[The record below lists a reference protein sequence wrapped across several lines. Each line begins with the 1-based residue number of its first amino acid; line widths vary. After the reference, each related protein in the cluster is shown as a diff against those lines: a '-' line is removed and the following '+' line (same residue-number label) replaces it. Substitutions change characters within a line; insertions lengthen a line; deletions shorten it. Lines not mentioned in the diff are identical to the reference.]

1 MATTS
6 LWKIKGRLKDL
17 MEYVENPAKTQKA
30 ELQDFFNAME
40 YARNP
45 EKTEREYYVTA
56 INCLKEIALQQMI
69 LTKEQF
75 GKKDGIIAWHGY
87 QSFKP
92 GEVTAEECHAIGIET
107 AKAMWGEDYQ
117 VIVTTH
123 LDKDHLH
130 NHFLLNSVSFRTGK
144 KYNYTNA
151 ERRRMVAV
159 SDQLCREHGL
169 SVIEKPKKAPG
180 RTVWEDEKAGKPTRY
195 NVYRADLM
203 NAMNGSR
210 TLALMQ
216 RYLEELGYDV
226 DFTGEKW
233 KIKLNCYRYF
243 THLET
248 LNPEWTPE
256 YIRSHL
262 GRDTR
267 YGNIPAVVT
276 LSPYVSE
283 ELQGVWQRGQRTENI
298 YHLFLWWQYQLGVK
312 PEWKHYEPTSPYMR
326 EELRQLDSL
335 FEQVKYLCNNKIE
348 TREQLWDHLRETEKA
363 LEEELQN
370 RDKLRNK
377 LRRAK
382 PEEKEE
388 YCRLRDQATKH
399 IQALR
404 KTKKIILAIEER
416 SARIDNTMEQIM
428 DNADRAKEQ
437 ARLRRQLKERKYYR

>member
-45 EKTEREYYVTA
+45 EKTEQGYYVTA

-69 LTKEQF
+69 LTKAQF

-117 VIVTTH
+117 IIVTTH

-159 SDQLCREHGL
+159 SDQHCREHGL
-169 SVIEKPKKAPG
+169 SVIEKPKKSPG

-195 NVYRADLM
+195 NVYRTDLM

-248 LNPEWTPE
+248 LDPQWTQE

-276 LSPYVSE
+276 QSPYVPE

-326 EELRQLDSL
+326 EDLRQLDSL

-348 TREQLWDHLRETEKA
+348 TREQLWNHLRNTEKA

-388 YCRLRDQATKH
+388 YSRLRDQSTKR
-399 IQALR
+399 IRELR

-437 ARLRRQLKERKYYR
+437 ARLRRQLTERKYYR

>member
-1 MATTS
+1 
-6 LWKIKGRLKDL
+6 
-17 MEYVENPAKTQKA
+17 
-30 ELQDFFNAME
+30 
-40 YARNP
+40 
-45 EKTEREYYVTA
+45 
-56 INCLKEIALQQMI
+56 
-69 LTKEQF
+69 
-75 GKKDGIIAWHGY
+75 
-87 QSFKP
+87 
-92 GEVTAEECHAIGIET
+92 
-107 AKAMWGEDYQ
+107 
-117 VIVTTH
+117 
-123 LDKDHLH
+123 
-130 NHFLLNSVSFRTGK
+130 
-144 KYNYTNA
+144 
-151 ERRRMVAV
+151 
-159 SDQLCREHGL
+159 
-169 SVIEKPKKAPG
+169 
-180 RTVWEDEKAGKPTRY
+180 
-195 NVYRADLM
+195 M

-243 THLET
+243 TYLET
-248 LNPEWTPE
+248 LDPQWTPE

-276 LSPYVSE
+276 QSPYVPE

-298 YHLFLWWQYQLGVK
+298 YHLFLWWQYQLGAK

-348 TREQLWDHLRETEKA
+348 TREQLWNHLRETEKA

-388 YCRLRDQATKH
+388 YSRLRDQSTKQ
-399 IQALR
+399 IRELR

>member
-17 MEYVENPAKTQKA
+17 MEYVENPTKTQKA

-45 EKTEREYYVTA
+45 EKTEQGYYVTA

-92 GEVTAEECHAIGIET
+92 GEVTAEECHAIGIEA

-117 VIVTTH
+117 IIVTTH

-144 KYNYTNA
+144 KYNYTKA
-151 ERRRMVAV
+151 ERRRMVTV

-169 SVIEKPKKAPG
+169 SIIEKPKKSPS

-195 NVYRADLM
+195 NVYRADFI

-210 TLALMQ
+210 TLALVQ

-226 DFTGEKW
+226 NFTGEKW

-276 LSPYVSE
+276 LSPYVPE
-283 ELQGVWQRGQRTENI
+283 ELQGVWQRGKRTENI

-326 EELRQLDSL
+326 EELRKLDSL

-348 TREQLWDHLRETEKA
+348 TREQLWDHLHDTEKA
-363 LEEELQN
+363 MEKELQN

-382 PEEKEE
+382 PEEVEE
-388 YCRLRDQATKH
+388 YSRLRDQSTKR
-399 IQALR
+399 IKELR

-437 ARLRRQLKERKYYR
+437 ARLRRQLKERKYER

>member
-45 EKTEREYYVTA
+45 EKTEQGYYVTA

-92 GEVTAEECHAIGIET
+92 GEVTAEECHAIGLET

-117 VIVTTH
+117 IIVTTH

-144 KYNYTNA
+144 KYNYTKA

-169 SVIEKPKKAPG
+169 SVIEKPKKSPG
-180 RTVWEDEKAGKPTRY
+180 RTGWEGEKAGKPTRY
-195 NVYRADLM
+195 NVYRADRM

-210 TLALMQ
+210 TLAFMQ

-248 LNPEWTPE
+248 LNPQWTQE

-276 LSPYVSE
+276 QSPYVPE

-312 PEWKHYEPTSPYMR
+312 PEWKDYEPTSPYMR

-348 TREQLWDHLRETEKA
+348 TREQLWDHLHDTEKA

-388 YCRLRDQATKH
+388 YSRLRDQSTKR
-399 IQALR
+399 IRELR

-437 ARLRRQLKERKYYR
+437 ARLRRQLTERKYYR

>member
-45 EKTEREYYVTA
+45 EKTEQGYYVTA

-107 AKAMWGEDYQ
+107 AKAMWGENYQ
-117 VIVTTH
+117 IIVTTH

-130 NHFLLNSVSFRTGK
+130 NHFLLNSVSFRTGQ

-169 SVIEKPKKAPG
+169 SIIEKLKKAPG

-195 NVYRADLM
+195 NVYRADFI

-210 TLALMQ
+210 TLALVQ

-248 LNPEWTPE
+248 LDPQWTPE
-256 YIRSHL
+256 YVKSHL
-262 GRDTR
+262 GRDTL

-276 LSPYVSE
+276 QSPYVPE

-298 YHLFLWWQYQLGVK
+298 YHLFLWWQYQLGAK

-363 LEEELQN
+363 LGEELQN

>member
-248 LNPEWTPE
+248 LDPQWTPE
-256 YIRSHL
+256 YVKSHL

-276 LSPYVSE
+276 QSPYVPE

-298 YHLFLWWQYQLGVK
+298 YHLFLWWQYQLGAK

-388 YCRLRDQATKH
+388 YCRLRDRSTKR

>member
-45 EKTEREYYVTA
+45 EKTEQGYYVTA

-216 RYLEELGYDV
+216 RYLEEFGYDV

-248 LNPEWTPE
+248 LDPQWTPE
-256 YIRSHL
+256 YVKSHL
-262 GRDTR
+262 GIDTR

-276 LSPYVSE
+276 QSPYVPE

-348 TREQLWDHLRETEKA
+348 TREQLRNHLCDTEKA

-382 PEEKEE
+382 TEEKEE
-388 YCRLRDQATKH
+388 YCRLRDQSTKH

>member
-45 EKTEREYYVTA
+45 EKTEQGYYVTA

-92 GEVTAEECHAIGIET
+92 GEVTVEECHAIGIET

-117 VIVTTH
+117 IIVTTH

-169 SVIEKPKKAPG
+169 SVIEKPKKSPG

-248 LNPEWTPE
+248 LDPQWTPE
-256 YIRSHL
+256 YVKSHL

-276 LSPYVSE
+276 QSPYVPE

-382 PEEKEE
+382 PEKKEE
-388 YCRLRDQATKH
+388 YCRLRDQSTKR

-416 SARIDNTMEQIM
+416 SARIDNTMEQII

>member
-45 EKTEREYYVTA
+45 EKTERGYYVTA

-248 LNPEWTPE
+248 LDPQWTPE
-256 YIRSHL
+256 YVKSHL

-276 LSPYVSE
+276 QSPYVPE

-298 YHLFLWWQYQLGVK
+298 YHLFLWWQYQLGAK

>member
-45 EKTEREYYVTA
+45 EKTEQGYYVTA

-248 LNPEWTPE
+248 LDPQWTPE
-256 YIRSHL
+256 YVKSHL

-276 LSPYVSE
+276 QSPYVPE

-326 EELRQLDSL
+326 EDLRQLDSL

-388 YCRLRDQATKH
+388 YCRLRDQSTKH